1 MKIDAQQAYNVFLR
15 PQEAQAQ
22 AQSTASAT
30 AASEFAALLGQ
41 GAKAQAPSL
50 EELGS
55 SLLPKF
61 DLVGQLQASQA
72 TKASSNSSPYGA
84 AEDIESLLDLLD
96 NYAQALANPQKALKD
111 LAPLADDLEL
121 AAQGL
126 GQTSENLSSDDPL
139 KALTSDTASVAMVEA
154 MKFKRGDYI

>member
-22 AQSTASAT
+22 AA
-30 AASEFAALLGQ
+30 AASSAAASDFAAILGQ
-41 GAKAQAPSL
+41 ASKAQPASL
-50 EELGS
+50 EELGQ

-61 DLVGQLQASQA
+61 DLVGQLQAGQA
-72 TKASSNSSPYGA
+72 AKASPGSPYGA
-84 AEDIESLLDLLD
+84 AEDVESLLDLLD
-96 NYAQALANPQKALKD
+96 NYAQALANPQNTLKD
-111 LAPLADDLEL
+111 LAPLADGLGL

-126 GQTSENLSSDDPL
+126 GQASGKLSPDDPL
-139 KALTSDTASVAMVEA
+139 KALASDTASVAMVEA